1 MKISQYSAGGAIVSG
16 DKFVI
21 ARGGQNYSEL
31 GATLIG
37 IAGEV
42 HNAWIAPQLFATLQ
56 VPLTCPGNVPISPT
70 SPAYVYIGAAWR
82 ELTAQ
87 PTTPTMANGT
97 NWFNS
102 GSAELATKEIDYF
115 VYLGYNAIDGVVM
128 GVSRIPYATK
138 YSDFST
144 TSTNEKY
151 CRIGNIAHASAN
163 DEYHVIGR
171 FAATLSAGAG
181 YTWSLPGFTPLNLI
195 QHPIHES
202 RVKTWAPAISSGGGV
217 PTSWTIT
224 ASNYLIR
231 MSTIYAWLDLTV
243 TNKGTAT
250 GLLVASLPF
259 LTSALAGGGGTD
271 ANTSKAISFYVGTV
285 APGNVY
291 ISLYDGTTEWVNN
304 NRPVV
309 SPVYS
314 IT

>member
-195 QHPIHES
+195 QHPIHETRQLS
-202 RVKTWAPAISSGGGV
+202 WAPVMTSQGGV
-217 PTSWTIT
+217 PTSETVNN
-224 ASNYLIR
+224 AKYLLR
-231 MSTIYAWLDLTV
+231 YSTMYVWLDVTI

-250 GLLVASLPF
+250 GYVQHTIPF
-259 LTSALAGGGGTD
+259 SSAFLSSGGGQDVTTGV
-271 ANTSKAISFYVGTV
+271 AIAYYVGTNI
-285 APGNVY
+285 AY
-291 ISLYDGTTEWVNN
+291 ILKYDATTEWVNN
-304 NRPVV
+304 NRPVIA
-309 SPVYS
+309 PVIS